1 MFVLF
6 GFVCLFCDLIG
17 FYNNLFEKKTTE
29 KARKKKAKEYS
40 IFKRFVLLPGYPLLR
55 RICHMCILVIVL
67 CDLVIQV
74 PLWIFPQIQETVF
87 GIIILWINLAA
98 FFFAYGF
105 ASVQSFIYSFKER
118 QTIWG
123 KCIDILGGLFCSFA
137 ILMALLLL
145 GYLLFT
151 ELGGS
156 F

>member
-1 MFVLF
+1 MLALF
-6 GFVCLFCDLIG
+6 GFACLFCDLIG
-17 FYNNLFEKKTTE
+17 FCNNLFEKKTAE
-29 KARKKKAKEYS
+29 KARRKKAKEYAN
-40 IFKRFVLLPGYPLLR
+40 FKRFLLLPGYPLLR
-55 RICHMCILVIVL
+55 RICHMCILMIVL

-74 PLWIFPQIQETVF
+74 PLWIFPQIQETIF
-87 GIIILWINLAA
+87 GNIIIWMNLAA

-105 ASVQSFIYSFKER
+105 ASVQSFVYSCKER

-123 KCIDILGGLFCSFA
+123 KCIDILGGLFCSVA
-137 ILMALLLL
+137 ILMVLLLL